1 MNRNRRLR
9 EEKNRRFAE
18 EIRRQ
23 SEKRIQ
29 SGRKKDYSVWF
40 GLGHFGAIGWSV
52 AVPTL
57 IGIAAGIW
65 LDGRIESNISWTLTL
80 FGGGLFLGMASAWF
94 WLRKER
100 KEIVQERGSG
110 VNHGFSGEDDS

>member
-23 SEKRIQ
+23 SEKRIE
-29 SGRKKDYSVWF
+29 SGREKDYSVWF

-52 AVPTL
+52 ALPTVM
-57 IGIAAGIW
+57 GIAAGIW
-65 LDGRIESNISWTLTL
+65 LDGRMESDVSWTLTL
-80 FGGGLFLGMASAWF
+80 FGGGLFLGLASAWF
-94 WLRKER
+94 WLRRER
-100 KEIVQERGSG
+100 KEIVRERDQRL
-110 VNHGFSGEDDS
+110 NRDDSGEDER